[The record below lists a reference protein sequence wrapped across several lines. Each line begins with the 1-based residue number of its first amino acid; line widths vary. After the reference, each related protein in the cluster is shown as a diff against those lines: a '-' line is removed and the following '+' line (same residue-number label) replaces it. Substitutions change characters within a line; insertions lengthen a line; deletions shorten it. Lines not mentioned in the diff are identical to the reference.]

1 MSTRNLIDAIEAG
14 EASNIEA
21 SFNDIMANKVSERID
36 SMRDVMAQNMFTD
49 PEMESEEELTDE
61 ELADEELALEGY
73 SLEELEEFMM
83 SEEVEELDETTRKQV
98 KDFHDVL
105 SKEVEAHSLKRKASA
120 DSGNRRKFNAA
131 HDAITKHG
139 IAATN
144 YARKYNK
151 EEVEELDELS
161 KTTLGNYVKTAK
173 GSLIGGAQ
181 VMGMGNK
188 MTGQKTQ
195 DKAETQ
201 VRKRA
206 SGINKAVDRLTK

>member
-49 PEMESEEELTDE
+49 PEMKSEEELTDE

-83 SEEVEELDETTRKQV
+83 SEEFEQ
-98 KDFHDVL
+98 
-105 SKEVEAHSLKRKASA
+105 
-120 DSGNRRKFNAA
+120 
-131 HDAITKHG
+131 
-139 IAATN
+139 
-144 YARKYNK
+144 
-151 EEVEELDELS
+151 LDELS